1 MMMTEA
7 IDIPAIDEPTLIV
20 VINRAWRPGLT
31 ADQVYEATR
40 GHWRV
45 GRTSREAVS
54 LVIGVADHEV
64 RGVYRPES
72 WFSSPLIGEEG
83 RWGFEGVPANDLQ
96 AILGTSVDRLRR
108 ANGAANPV
116 RLFLDGIP
124 GVDVLEAA
132 GYTWELDPGDF
143 LGRHERGQVYGG
155 ALYGGIEMSSVTPN
169 VFVYSDPR
177 AGLINGY
184 DFDGWNEDRTLFYY
198 TGEGRAGSQT
208 MREGNKAI
216 LDHSADGR
224 ALRLFVA
231 EGFEPKSK
239 TARQRYLGEFKV
251 DELRPF
257 DVEEAL
263 DSNGELRSVF
273 VFRLRPVGDVLA
285 RSREDSQDPI
295 AAETSVENYE
305 LNGQGLE
312 QLVEQIEVEM
322 LRTPSSMHL
331 MSERLTIVVRREAA
345 MVLALRDFLG
355 TNGQRIV
362 RHRIRPQGQAFSL
375 MTDAYDASGGILYEA
390 KSDATRQSVRM
401 AIGQMLDYQ
410 RFMPAGTRL
419 ALLVPVLPALDL
431 QDLCRSLGIGI
442 CVPNGKKFETYW

>member
-1 MMMTEA
+1 MTEVL
-7 IDIPAIDEPTLIV
+7 DIPSIDEPTLIV
-20 VINRAWRPGLT
+20 VINQAWRPGFT

-45 GRTSREAVS
+45 GATSREAVT
-54 LVIGVADHEV
+54 LVIGVADHHV

-72 WFSSPLIGEEG
+72 WFASPLYREEG

-96 AILGTSVDRLRR
+96 AILGTSVDRLRP
-108 ANGAANPV
+108 AKGAANPV
-116 RLFLDGIP
+116 RLFLNGIP
-124 GVDVLEAA
+124 GVDVTAA
-132 GYTWELDPGDF
+132 APSTWELDAGDF

-155 ALYGGIEMSSVTPN
+155 ALYGGIEMSSLTPN

-184 DFDGWNEDRTLFYY
+184 DFDGWSEDRTLFYY
-198 TGEGRAGSQT
+198 TGEGRSGSQT

-216 LDHSADGR
+216 LEHSAEGR

-231 EGFEPKSK
+231 EGLEPKSR

-273 VFRLRPVGDVLA
+273 VFRLRPVGAVLA

-295 AAETSVENYE
+295 ALDTSVEKYE
-305 LNGQGLE
+305 LNGQSLE
-312 QLVEQIEVEM
+312 ELVEQIEVEM
-322 LRTPSSMHL
+322 VRTPWSMHL
-331 MSERLTIVVRREAA
+331 IPERLATVLRREAA
-345 MVLALRDFLG
+345 MVLALRDFLSISG
-355 TNGQRIV
+355 KRIV

-401 AIGQMLDYQ
+401 AIGQLLDYR
-410 RFMPAGTRL
+410 RFMPDGTRL

-442 CVPNGKKFETYW
+442 CVPDGKKFETYW